1 MMVYYGCETCENNKQ
16 ALLAYTDDSLD
27 PKPIRICSETRTQL
41 PESAVGC
48 PKYPYAE
55 RKRIV
60 DSCYICHKCKG
71 KQEEVDYIKPT
82 GWKPQWVTVQ
92 DNTMTT
98 MVFRCKVTGE
108 DVTEIGAAGIPA
120 SCPYLK
126 SREGE

>member
-1 MMVYYGCETCENNKQ
+1 MMVYYGCETCDKNVR
-16 ALLAYTDDSLD
+16 ALLAYTDDSSD

-71 KQEEVDYIKPT
+71 KQETIENFTT
-82 GWKPQWVTVQ
+82 GWKPQWVTVA
-92 DNTMTT
+92 NNIMTT
-98 MVFRCKVTGE
+98 MVYRCKETGN
-108 DVTEIGAAGIPA
+108 EIDPNGSIPDW
-120 SCPYLK
+120 CPYLK